1 MHASIVKSAT
11 HEPGRRRLR
20 REAELLRRARHPGVV
35 AVAEFVDDDGLTRL
49 TLTPV
54 DGTTL
59 AEAPPTDAL
68 AALRF
73 AAALARTVADL
84 HEIRIAHRHLR
95 PDHVLVTG
103 DSRPMLCGFAD
114 ATDEPTDD
122 DRRIDACSLRD
133 LVELL
138 AVHVIPAT
146 SPRAAVAL
154 RSLAADLRSL
164 DEPWSAAEL
173 ATRAGRAATLA
184 SRTTRPRSRLRRP
197 DRPAPRSMRR
207 VGAFAL
213 APMIVLAVVI
223 GLTRHVG
230 EPAGGVPAA
239 STATDAAPGRAPE
252 QVGARPAVRF
262 TAGGAEY
269 EVGVLGDQIVV
280 ADWACTGE
288 PSAVLLRPSTGEVFV
303 FATLP
308 AAAETMTGRRLATVP
323 DATELITTATD
334 GACPEVAVKNRA
346 GTTHVIGNR

>member
-1 MHASIVKSAT
+1 M
-11 HEPGRRRLR
+11 
-20 REAELLRRARHPGVV
+20 LRRARHPGVV

-49 TLTPV
+49 ALTPV

-103 DSRPMLCGFAD
+103 DGRPMLCGFAD
-114 ATDEPTDD
+114 ASDEPTDE

-138 AVHVIPAT
+138 AVHVESAT
-146 SPRAAVAL
+146 SPRAAAAL

-173 ATRAGRAATLA
+173 ATRAGRAATVV
-184 SRTTRPRSRLRRP
+184 SRTTRPGSRPRRP
-197 DRPAPRSMRR
+197 HRPAPRCVRR

-213 APMIVLAVVI
+213 GPMIVLAVVI

-230 EPAGGVPAA
+230 ETASGVPAA
-239 STATDAAPGRAPE
+239 TTAPGPAPGPAPGRAQEP
-252 QVGARPAVRF
+252 VGARPAVRF
-262 TAGGAEY
+262 TAGGAAY

-280 ADWACTGE
+280 ADWTCTGE
-288 PSAVLLRPSTGEVFV
+288 ASAVLLRPSTGEVFL

-308 AAAETMTGRRLATVP
+308 TVDETMTGRRLATVP

-346 GTTHVIGNR
+346 GTTHVIGDR